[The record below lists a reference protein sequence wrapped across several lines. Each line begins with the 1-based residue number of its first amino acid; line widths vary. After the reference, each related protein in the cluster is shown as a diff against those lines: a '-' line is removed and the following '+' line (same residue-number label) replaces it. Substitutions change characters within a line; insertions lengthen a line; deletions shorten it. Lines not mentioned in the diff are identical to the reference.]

1 MDTLKVSEDGI
12 GTTRVLWIDEAGRV
26 NDKWD
31 VYLLDAANEATAWLT
46 ARSLALCANQLNAS
60 VCQLGRETTTSELTV
75 GLCMS
80 TRDRLWQLQRAL
92 PFNILQTWPHRNW
105 CHIYV
110 VDCGGA
116 DGTLEWMKT
125 NCRSAIDV
133 GLLTIYQ
140 ASHKDFPHWHA
151 SVGKNCAADV
161 ATEHI
166 LVNVDSDSIVGP
178 DFVVDVVDRFSYG
191 STKGFNMVLHY
202 EGVDGT
208 CGRIACTRKDFHKIR
223 GYDEDA
229 HPMGAHD
236 IDLIYRIRALPEV
249 WYERVG
255 SLPFSQAI
263 PNTLDEKVQACDQ
276 RNPLNW
282 DGMDARSS
290 ALFAGRRKR
299 QPDVRN
305 QHKETIGVLVESANP
320 QDQQVPIASGAQFPQ
335 PQVSSEG

>member
-46 ARSLALCANQLNAS
+46 ARSLDLCANQLNAS

-202 EGVDGT
+202 EGVDCT
-208 CGRIACTRKDFHKIR
+208 CGRIACTRKDFMKLEAMMR
-223 GYDEDA
+223 T
-229 HPMGAHD
+229 P
-236 IDLIYRIRALPEV
+236 
-249 WYERVG
+249 
-255 SLPFSQAI
+255 
-263 PNTLDEKVQACDQ
+263 TLWE
-276 RNPLNW
+276 PTILT
-282 DGMDARSS
+282 SS
-290 ALFAGRRKR
+290 
-299 QPDVRN
+299 
-305 QHKETIGVLVESANP
+305 
-320 QDQQVPIASGAQFPQ
+320 IASGHCPRSGMNGWAAYPSARPSLTPWMRKFKLATSVTLSTGMEWMLEAVHFLLVDGSDNQTCVISTRKLQESWLKVQIRKISRFP
-335 PQVSSEG
+335 